1 MLMLFIILKI
11 KVKTKNEM
19 LFHLSDS
26 PKTKYSG
33 DEDACKQTS
42 SYSFGGG
49 LNSFQ
54 RRNWCP

>member
-54 RRNWCP
+54 RRN